1 MATLTDVYNA
11 LIALA
16 VNAVYPNG
24 ASQPSIANADVIVRP
39 GWPDPDQLDTVLAQS
54 KVRVSIFKM
63 PGMEKNKSN
72 NANSWEPLS
81 VPDATLSLVTTAAT
95 VTVNG
100 TVTVPQNCMISVN
113 GVSYHYAVQSDDTL
127 NSIAAN
133 LAALIPGAV
142 ANDNVITITD
152 AYSIV
157 ARVGVLGSA
166 IREVKRQEQSFRIV
180 TWAPTPELRDI
191 VSDAIDIL
199 FGQTVRIQLTNS
211 ELECL
216 IYKGSQEHDEFQKVN
231 LYRRDLIYSI
241 EYATTQVANF
251 YQIVDTQDSISY
263 EQSIN

>member
-11 LIALA
+11 LVALA
-16 VNAVYPNG
+16 INAVYPNG
-24 ASQPSIANADVIVRP
+24 TSQPSVASTDVVIRP
-39 GWPDPDQLDTVLAQS
+39 GWPDPNQLDTILAQG
-54 KVRVSIFKM
+54 KVRVSVFKM
-63 PGMEKNKSN
+63 TGMEKNKSN

-81 VPDATLSLVTTAAT
+81 VPAPTLSLITTANS

-100 TVTVPQNCMISVN
+100 IVTVPQNCMISVN
-113 GVSYHYAVQSDDTL
+113 GISYHYEVQSDDTL

-142 ANDNVITITD
+142 VNDNVITIAD
-152 AYSIV
+152 AFSIV
-157 ARVGVLGSA
+157 ARIGVVGSA
-166 IREVKRQEQSFRIV
+166 IREVKRQDQSFRII

-191 VSDAIDIL
+191 VSDAIDVL

-241 EYATTQVANF
+241 EYATTQVQNF
-251 YQIVDTQDSISY
+251 YQIIDPKDTVTY